1 MAGTQHTRESLK
13 PTTTFLPT
21 ATTVVS
27 LWVFWGEASSS
38 ARQLTGTLPVGRGS
52 AGQGV
57 PALTGDGWRS
67 CPLNTPASTSPAADT
82 RFCGRYHSGFEL
94 AATAG
99 VMVAGTIPAAT
110 IVRASRL
117 TTTHRLIA
125 TPSLRGYSP
134 WGNPRLGHGC
144 KHLGVGLCGFAHAP
158 VGSVCQSRLAGA
170 ASWAGR
176 PAMLPAT
183 RQRWQATGSVGWQ
196 TLEPT
201 TYRYESVSTPRRGQP
216 RRRELHRARLALAE
230 PLRGELRRPPT
241 RRAARRRGLQHP
253 SGSPGLV
260 EDWADRVQHRS
271 TPHGPGI
278 SHPAPPYARASIQPV
293 RFHL

>member
-1 MAGTQHTRESLK
+1 
-13 PTTTFLPT
+13 
-21 ATTVVS
+21 
-27 LWVFWGEASSS
+27 
-38 ARQLTGTLPVGRGS
+38 
-52 AGQGV
+52 
-57 PALTGDGWRS
+57 
-67 CPLNTPASTSPAADT
+67 
-82 RFCGRYHSGFEL
+82 
-94 AATAG
+94 
-99 VMVAGTIPAAT
+99 MVAGTIPAAT

-125 TPSLRGYSP
+125 TPSLRGYQP

-201 TYRYESVSTPRRGQP
+201 TYRYESVSKPRTVQ
-216 RRRELHRARLALAE
+216 
-230 PLRGELRRPPT
+230 PPT